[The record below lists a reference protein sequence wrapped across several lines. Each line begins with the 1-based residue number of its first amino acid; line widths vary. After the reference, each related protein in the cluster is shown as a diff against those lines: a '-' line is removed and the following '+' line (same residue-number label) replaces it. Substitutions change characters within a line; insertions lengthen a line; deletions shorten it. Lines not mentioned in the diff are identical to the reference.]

1 MIRIKSNSL
10 RHVSCQQCFMGLK
23 RGEKYQIE
31 IEKIQNQSLKKI
43 LPLLVTSTSNGMLME
58 TGILPEKGRIE

>member
-10 RHVSCQQCFMGLK
+10 RHVSYQQCFMELK

-43 LPLLVTSTSNGMLME
+43 LPVLVTSTSNE
-58 TGILPEKGRIE
+58 C

>member
-1 MIRIKSNSL
+1 
-10 RHVSCQQCFMGLK
+10 MGLK

-43 LPLLVTSTSNGMLME
+43 LPLLVTSTSNGMIME

>member
-1 MIRIKSNSL
+1 MIRIKLNSL
-10 RHVSCQQCFMGLK
+10 RHVSYQQCFMGLK